1 MSVDDL
7 PTKEEILKKH
17 ITGYRGAV
25 KQSDA
30 LKAMEEYAKQE
41 AFKLAKALGYEL
53 AGNGD
58 WIKKYCKTYWKERSL
73 K

>member
-41 AFKLAKALGYEL
+41 ARKAFEKGYYHHKCIGSIE
-53 AGNGD
+53 D
-58 WIKKYCKTYWKERSL
+58 SDFEKWWEEQK
-73 K
+73 

>member
-1 MSVDDL
+1 MT

-41 AFKLAKALGYEL
+41 SKKAFEKGYYHHKCIGCDFEK
-53 AGNGD
+53 
-58 WIKKYCKTYWKERSL
+58 WWEEQK
-73 K
+73 